1 MNSCLRMLVAIL
13 VVFLISSCGQT
24 GALYV
29 PGDPSSMQTAPAA
42 EASTEGESEGES
54 DEESEEAKKQSAVE

>member
-1 MNSCLRMLVAIL
+1 MNSCLRTLVAIL

-29 PGDPSSMQTAPAA
+29 PGDPSSMQTPPVA
-42 EASTEGESEGES
+42 EASAEGES
-54 DEESEEAKKQSAVE
+54 DEESEEAKKESAVE

>member
-42 EASTEGESEGES
+42 EASTEGGS